1 MVILPVGFTA
11 IEYPG
16 YFWNIKA
23 KALYSI
29 KVSGVL
35 KELKRY
41 KPNGFNHMNEDFYV
55 VSVNGKRKVL
65 SLSYLENLVIEDSE
79 IEVVSRV

>member
-16 YFWNIKA
+16 YFWNIKT

-29 KVSGVL
+29 KVGGVL

-41 KPNGFNHMNEDFYV
+41 KPNRFNHMDEDFYA
-55 VSVNGKRKVL
+55 VSVKGKRRIL
-65 SLSYLENLVIEDSE
+65 GLTYLNNLVIKDSE
-79 IEVVSRV
+79 IEVVRA